1 MPIQVQAKTLPEL
14 YDFAVSKYADRKF
27 LAEKSGNEYKWITY
41 ANFAEATDAARAGL
55 ATLGVKPG
63 DRVALISD
71 NCTGWAVAAFATFG
85 LGGWVVPMYEAQLP
99 EEWRFILDDSGA
111 TVCFVGSMDVAQR
124 LAEKRSQLPN
134 LKHVIVVRGQGSGD
148 LLSLDDLQQRGR
160 KATPVPQVKPAETD
174 VAVLIYTS
182 GTTGKPKG
190 VMLTHRNT
198 VKNLSSALE
207 IFPIDPAGE
216 TSLAFLP
223 WAHCFGQTVELFM
236 GMGAG
241 NSIALLPNPTMLLAD
256 LQVVKPTILFSVPRV
271 WNRVYEGLHRKMEE
285 AGGLKLK
292 LFRKALAVAEK
303 REKGQAGFLTNLQF
317 KVLDKLV
324 FSKVRAALGGRLK
337 YAASGAAAL
346 SPDVARFISRVGITV
361 CEGYGLTETSPIV
374 TMTVP
379 GKGKI
384 GAVGTPLP
392 GLTIK
397 TIPAEGIEGDG
408 EIVVYG
414 HCVMKG
420 YYKRDDE
427 TKKVIMEDGGFRTGD
442 LGRIDSEGYLHI
454 TGRVKE
460 QYKLENGKYVAPAP
474 LEEKLTLSPWISQMF
489 VHGANKPYNVALVI
503 LDPETMPKWAEKN
516 GLAGKSLEQLCK
528 EPAVRELI
536 RGELTQLSG
545 DFKGYE
551 RIVEFALIAEAFSPQ
566 NGLLTQTLKAKRNAV
581 VEKYRDL
588 IEKLYASGAKAAAS

>member
-1 MPIQVQAKTLPEL
+1 MPIQVPAKTLPEL
-14 YDFAVSKYADRKF
+14 YEFAVTKYVDRPF
-27 LAEKSGNEYKWITY
+27 LAEKVGSDYKWITY
-41 ANFAEATDAARAGL
+41 GAFGEMTDAARAGL
-55 ATLGVKPG
+55 KTLDVKAG
-63 DRVALISD
+63 DRVALISN
-71 NCTGWAVAAFATFG
+71 NCTGWAVSAFATFG

-111 TVCFVGSMDVAQR
+111 SVCIVGSKEIANK
-124 LAEKRSQLPN
+124 LAAHRASLPN
-134 LKHVIVVRGQGSGD
+134 LKHVVVIRGD
-148 LLSLDDLQQRGR
+148 AAPNTVTLDELQQKGR
-160 KATPVPQVKPAETD
+160 TAPVPQVKPSADEI
-174 VAVLIYTS
+174 AALIYTS

-190 VMLTHRNT
+190 VMLTHANT

-236 GMGAG
+236 GMAAG
-241 NSIALLPNPTMLLAD
+241 NSIALLPDPTMLLAD

-271 WNRVYEGLHRKMEE
+271 WNRVYEGLHRKMDD
-285 AGGLKLK
+285 AGGLKKK
-292 LFRKALAVAEK
+292 LFYRALKVAEK
-303 REKGQAGFLTNLQF
+303 REKGGGFLTNLQF
-317 KVLDKLV
+317 KILDKLV

-374 TMTVP
+374 CMTVP
-379 GKGKI
+379 GQGKI
-384 GAVGTPLP
+384 GAVGR
-392 GLTIK
+392 
-397 TIPAEGIEGDG
+397 TIPGVTLKIVPVEGIEQGG

-414 HCVMKG
+414 HAVMKG

-427 TKKVIMEDGGFRTGD
+427 TKKSIGADGGFKTGD
-442 LGRIDSEGYLHI
+442 LGKLDSDGFLYI

-474 LEEKLTLSPWISQMF
+474 LEEKLTLSPHILQIF
-489 VHGANKPYNVALVI
+489 VHGANKPFNVALVI

-516 GLAGKSLEQLCK
+516 GLAGKSIDELTK
-528 EPAVRELI
+528 EPKVRELVA
-536 RGELTQLSG
+536 GELKRLSEE
-545 DFKGYE
+545 FKGYE
-551 RIVEFALIAEAFSPQ
+551 RIVEFALLSEAFSPQ

-581 VEKYRDL
+581 LAKYGTL
-588 IEKLYASGAKAAAS
+588 IESLYTTGAKAAAAG